1 MVIATK
7 KEIYS
12 YKYKQKRPQ
21 YKNTTKQ
28 VSQFCNLGGHK
39 PLPNHNFVYPLA
51 LNKLS
56 LQKFFKI

>member
-21 YKNTTKQ
+21 YKNTTEQ
-28 VSQFCNLGGHK
+28 VSQFCFLGCHK
-39 PLPNHNFVYPLA
+39 PLPNHNFV
-51 LNKLS
+51 
-56 LQKFFKI
+56 